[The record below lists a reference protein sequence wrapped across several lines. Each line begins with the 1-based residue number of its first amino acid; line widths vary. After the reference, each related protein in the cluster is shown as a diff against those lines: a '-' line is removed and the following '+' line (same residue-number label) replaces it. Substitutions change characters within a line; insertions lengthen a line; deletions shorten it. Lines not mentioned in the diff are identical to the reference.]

1 MRWSAD
7 ARNNCC
13 AIWSRAEPSRV
24 STPLASFPNGGAESS
39 GKNGPPRGPQRGLTI
54 QFSEIEKRYGMRLAL
69 RGVTLSIAAGE
80 CVALVGHNGSGKTT
94 LLKIAAQLTRP
105 SRGKIAFYSEENPVT
120 LDEVKSKVGMVGHH
134 TLLYEE
140 LTAEENLIFFAKLFG
155 LPDPAETARQAL
167 QPVGLAGRATD
178 VVRTFSRGMRQRL
191 SIARALLAS
200 PGLLLLDEAGTGLD
214 PEGQHWLGA
223 AIQRL
228 RDSGCTILMSTHG
241 RNETQGAVTRA
252 IRLDG
257 GKVTHDSGA
266 GGDPS
271 EVLVM
276 AAVRDSG
283 EEGER

>member
-1 MRWSAD
+1 MRWSGVAPS
-7 ARNNCC
+7 NCC

-24 STPLASFPNGGAESS
+24 STPFASPQNGGAAEGPSA
-39 GKNGPPRGPQRGLTI
+39 GPPHGLSI
-54 QFSEIEKRYGMRLAL
+54 QFNEVEKRYGMRLAL
-69 RGVTLSIAAGE
+69 RGISLEIAAGE

-105 SRGKIAFYSEENPVT
+105 SRGKITFDSGDNPIS
-120 LDEVKSKVGMVGHH
+120 LEEVKNRIGMVGHH

-140 LTAEENLIFFAKLFG
+140 LSAEENLIFFAKLFG
-155 LPDPAETARQAL
+155 LENPGEKARQAL
-167 QPVGLAGRATD
+167 QPVGLSGRATD
-178 VVRTFSRGMRQRL
+178 LVRTFSRGMRQRL

-223 AIQRL
+223 TIQRL

-257 GKVTHDSGA
+257 GKITHDSGA
-266 GGDPS
+266 HGNPN
-271 EVLVM
+271 EILVM
-276 AAVRDSG
+276 AAVRESG
-283 EEGER
+283 EEGAP

>member
-1 MRWSAD
+1 MRWSGV
-7 ARNNCC
+7 ARSNCC
-13 AIWSRAEPSRV
+13 AIWSRAEPPRV
-24 STPLASFPNGGAESS
+24 STPLASLSNGGACD
-39 GKNGPPRGPQRGLTI
+39 GPGNGFSTGLRI
-54 QFSEIEKRYGMRLAL
+54 QFSEVEKRYGMRLAL
-69 RGVTLSIAAGE
+69 RGVTLAIAAGE

-94 LLKIAAQLTRP
+94 LLKIAAQLTKP
-105 SRGKIAFYSEENPVT
+105 SRGKIAFRAGQNPIS
-120 LDEVKSKVGMVGHH
+120 LEEVKSKIGMVGHH

-155 LPDPAETARQAL
+155 LADPAEKARRAL
-167 QPVGLAGRATD
+167 QPVGLGARAAD

-214 PEGQHWLGA
+214 PEGQQWLGA
-223 AIQRL
+223 TIQRL

-257 GKVTHDSGA
+257 GKITHDSGA
-266 GGDPS
+266 GGDPR
-271 EVLVM
+271 EILVM
-276 AAVRDSG
+276 AAVRDGG
-283 EEGER
+283 EEGAP

>member
-1 MRWSAD
+1 
-7 ARNNCC
+7 
-13 AIWSRAEPSRV
+13 
-24 STPLASFPNGGAESS
+24 L
-39 GKNGPPRGPQRGLTI
+39 KI
-54 QFSEIEKRYGMRLAL
+54 QFSDIEKRYGMRLAL
-69 RGVTLSIAAGE
+69 RGVTFTIEAGE

-94 LLKIAAQLTRP
+94 LLKIAAQLTKP
-105 SRGKIAFYSEENPVT
+105 SRGKVAFSAGENPIS
-120 LDEVKSKVGMVGHH
+120 LEEVKSRVGMVGHH

-140 LTAEENLIFFAKLFG
+140 LTAEENLVFFAKLFG
-155 LPDPAETARQAL
+155 LADPAQKARLAL
-167 QPVGLAGRATD
+167 EPVGLTGRATD
-178 VVRTFSRGMRQRL
+178 LVRTFSRGMRQRL

-228 RDSGCTILMSTHG
+228 RDAGCTILMSTHG

-257 GKVTHDSGA
+257 GKITHDSGA
-266 GGDPS
+266 GGNPND
-271 EVLVM
+271 VLVM

-283 EEGER
+283 EGGER

>member
-1 MRWSAD
+1 M
-7 ARNNCC
+7 
-13 AIWSRAEPSRV
+13 
-24 STPLASFPNGGAESS
+24 STPLASSTNGGPPNGL
-39 GKNGPPRGPQRGLTI
+39 RI
-54 QFSEIEKRYGMRLAL
+54 QFSEVEKRYGMRLAL
-69 RGVTLSIAAGE
+69 RGVSLTIDAGE

-94 LLKIAAQLTRP
+94 LLKIAAQLTHP
-105 SRGKIAFYSEENPVT
+105 SRGKIAFYAGESPIPAEN
-120 LDEVKSKVGMVGHH
+120 VKVRVGMVGHH

-155 LPDPAETARQAL
+155 LENPAEKSRQAL
-167 QPVGLAGRATD
+167 QPVGLAGRAGD
-178 VVRTFSRGMRQRL
+178 LVRTFSRGMRQRL

-228 RDSGCTILMSTHG
+228 RDTGCTILMSTHG

-252 IRLDG
+252 IRLEG
-257 GKVTHDSGA
+257 GKITHDSGA
-266 GGDPS
+266 GGNPR

-276 AAVRDSG
+276 AAVRDGG
-283 EEGER
+283 EGSEA